1 MHFLFCT
8 RCDYSSHDARSAKCI
23 LYSWKWSLTWLPS
36 CCSKQGVTSEMFSL
50 GNGGVSLLAD
60 AVIASDSSGCGA
72 AERCWFWEG
81 IGHLSMVQN
90 SQTTSSIRSDALHS
104 FLSFP
109 SMFTCLFIPYPSLPL
124 ALSLAGLCL
133 ACTFHRSSGFLLLPT
148 PARLSFLPTWKNR
161 TTPRRQHSEPC
172 LHVTPFPG
180 NSCQS
185 LSPLH
190 PSCGCLNNP
199 CFGSWE
205 SLRLCGLTPQTNAVL

>member
-1 MHFLFCT
+1 
-8 RCDYSSHDARSAKCI
+8 
-23 LYSWKWSLTWLPS
+23 
-36 CCSKQGVTSEMFSL
+36 
-50 GNGGVSLLAD
+50 
-60 AVIASDSSGCGA
+60 
-72 AERCWFWEG
+72 
-81 IGHLSMVQN
+81 MVQN
-90 SQTTSSIRSDALHS
+90 SQTISSIHSGALHS

-133 ACTFHRSSGFLLLPT
+133 ACTFHRSSGFLLLTT

-172 LHVTPFPG
+172 LQVTPFPG

-190 PSCGCLNNP
+190 PSCGCLNNS
-199 CFGSWE
+199 CFGSWG
-205 SLRLCGLTPQTNAVL
+205 SLRLCGLTPQTNAVLQLYLFTELWILTQSSVCHTGLFTSEKWTSSGDVSCFALKLMSWNLHSHYSS